1 VAELIIGG
9 ARSGKSSYAEAL
21 AREAEAGGQRIIY
34 IATAEIK
41 DEDMAARIARH
52 RAARPAHWVTQ
63 EVPLHLAQALRAAA
77 AADTCLLVDCLTLW
91 LTNLFFA
98 GHAAAQA
105 ESGQGVDCP
114 LLREELQALEA
125 ALPEL
130 PGRVLFVSNEV
141 GSGIVPMNR
150 LARVFADE
158 QGWLNQRVAR
168 LCERVTLL
176 VAGVPLQ
183 VKP

>member
-1 VAELIIGG
+1 MAELIIGG
-9 ARSGKSSYAEAL
+9 ARSGKSTYAEKL
-21 AREAEAGGQRIIY
+21 AQEAEAAGQHVIY

-63 EVPLHLAQALRAAA
+63 EAPLYLARTLRAAA
-77 AADTCLLVDCLTLW
+77 TAETCILVDCLTLW

-98 GHAAAQA
+98 GQAAAQA
-105 ESGQGVDCP
+105 EAGQGIDCP
-114 LLREELQALEA
+114 LLRAELQALERV
-125 ALPEL
+125 LPEL

-141 GSGIVPMNR
+141 GCGIVPMSR

-168 LCERVTLL
+168 LCERVTLM
-176 VAGVPLQ
+176 VAGLPLQ